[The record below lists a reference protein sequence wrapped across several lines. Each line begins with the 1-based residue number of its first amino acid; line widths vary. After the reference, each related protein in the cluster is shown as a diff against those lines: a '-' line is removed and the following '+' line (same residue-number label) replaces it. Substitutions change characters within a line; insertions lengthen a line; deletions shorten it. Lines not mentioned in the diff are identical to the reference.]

1 MLQPCP
7 PLRQPLPLGC
17 VQTFQT
23 RTAPSCRDEGRDIV
37 VVARTDARQAE
48 SLEEALYRAAA
59 FADAGA
65 DVVFIDALES
75 EGEMQA
81 LCRVPGAHK
90 VRGRVGV

>member
-1 MLQPCP
+1 
-7 PLRQPLPLGC
+7 
-17 VQTFQT
+17 
-23 RTAPSCRDEGRDIV
+23 
-37 VVARTDARQAE
+37 
-48 SLEEALYRAAA
+48 LEEALYRAAA